1 MNMMIRLVTLS
12 AAALMAVP
20 ATAAAPQTP
29 AHHRAEA
36 AWRWLDQA
44 MAPTLDKD
52 QRAKL
57 VWAAYNNAAG
67 SLCNEVAVDDA
78 KLGTLLASLL
88 PPAGDPKVTPDQRK
102 ALEGSLMLHL
112 GAATGIF
119 AAENA
124 DRLPSFCA
132 DAVALRDA
140 KEPNNN
146 LFLPEGDDAPKGEK
160 KSPRGK
166 R

>member
-1 MNMMIRLVTLS
+1 MNMIRFAAAS
-12 AAALMAVP
+12 AAILLAAPALAASP
-20 ATAAAPQTP
+20 AAAP
-29 AHHRAEA
+29 ASEHRAEA

-44 MAPTLDKD
+44 MAPTLDQK
-52 QRAKL
+52 QRARL
-57 VWAAYNNAAG
+57 IWAAYNNAAG

-78 KLGTLLASLL
+78 KMGKALADLL
-88 PPAGDPKVTPDQRK
+88 PTEGDAKVTDQQRK
-102 ALEGSLMLHL
+102 ALEASLMLHL

-124 DRLPSFCA
+124 GKLTTFCA

-146 LFLPEGDDAPKGEK
+146 LFLPAGAGEEKPAEQPKK
-160 KSPRGK
+160 
-166 R
+166 

>member
-1 MNMMIRLVTLS
+1 MNMIRFAAAS
-12 AAALMAVP
+12 AAILLAAPALAASP
-20 ATAAAPQTP
+20 AAAPAP

-44 MAPTLDKD
+44 MAPTLDKK
-52 QRAKL
+52 QRARL
-57 VWAAYNNAAG
+57 IWAAYNNAAG

-78 KLGTLLASLL
+78 KMGKELAALL
-88 PPAGDPKVTPDQRK
+88 PPEGDAKTTPEQRK
-102 ALEGSLMLHL
+102 ALEASLMLHL

-124 DRLPSFCA
+124 DKLPTFCA

-146 LFLPEGDDAPKGEK
+146 LFLPAGTGDEKPAEKPKK
-160 KSPRGK
+160 
-166 R
+166 

>member
-12 AAALMAVP
+12 AAALLAMP
-20 ATAAAPQTP
+20 AAAAPQAAAP

-44 MAPTLDKD
+44 MAPTLDQG

-57 VWAAYNNAAG
+57 IWAAYNNAAG

-88 PPAGDPKVTPDQRK
+88 PPAGDAKVTPDQRK

-124 DRLPSFCA
+124 DSLPSFCA

-146 LFLPEGDDAPKGEK
+146 LFLPEGDDEPKGETK
-160 KSPRGK
+160 
-166 R
+166 

>member
-1 MNMMIRLVTLS
+1 MKTTIRFAAAS
-12 AAALMAVP
+12 AALLLAAPVLAAEP
-20 ATAAAPQTP
+20 AATAGY
-29 AHHRAEA
+29 RAEA

-44 MAPTLDKD
+44 MAPTLDKA

-78 KLGTLLASLL
+78 KMGKALAELL
-88 PPAGDPKVTPDQRK
+88 PAPGDAKVTEAQRK
-102 ALEGSLMLHL
+102 HLEASLMLHL

-124 DRLPSFCA
+124 DKLPTFCA
-132 DAVALRDA
+132 AAVELRDS

-146 LFLPEGDDAPKGEK
+146 LFLPYGDDDVPERPGQ
-160 KSPRGK
+160 
-166 R
+166 